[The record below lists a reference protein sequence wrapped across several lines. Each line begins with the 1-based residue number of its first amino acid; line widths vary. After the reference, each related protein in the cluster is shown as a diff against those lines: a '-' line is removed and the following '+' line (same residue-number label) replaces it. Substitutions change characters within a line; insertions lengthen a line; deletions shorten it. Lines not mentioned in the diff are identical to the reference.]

1 MSELVISKMTET
13 GNIIRSITIPES
25 GTWYVAK
32 DITTILGYSDA
43 GSSQTVKTNCENY
56 VRFCDISSSM
66 PDIELNRIKDLGI
79 SQTSLLIQ
87 RPDVHRLIVA
97 AKRTKE
103 EAAQFEKWIFEDV
116 LEQVAETGSYSS
128 TDLSIPTFNDKLFD
142 LISAINA
149 ANVRIQDQNRENEIR
164 FQESQTRLQEFI
176 RVSEIKH
183 QEFII
188 ESEIKHQEIIRES
201 EIRNHAIQ
209 NRFFDMVEKS
219 EANVAKLI
227 ERSDLEK
234 YEACCNAIFTMFTS
248 VSLEKYLDILKPLV
262 KIENNIRA
270 NFTYQNLIKYL
281 QIKKIFKSFGEPY
294 QEYID
299 LGYYEVSKN
308 QNTSVVN
315 ITKKGVE
322 HIYSI
327 LKSGNN
333 LN

>member
-1 MSELVISKMTET
+1 MSDLVVANMFEGHTVRSV
-13 GNIIRSITIPES
+13 NINNE
-25 GTWYVAK
+25 TWYVAK
-32 DITTILGYSDA
+32 DVADILGYSNA
-43 GSSQTVKTNCENY
+43 NQAIKINCENP
-56 VRFCDISSSM
+56 RRLCDIFDTVSTDSFCNEIKELTKDWHPQSLM
-66 PDIELNRIKDLGI
+66 ITRPDV
-79 SQTSLLIQ
+79 SLLISRSQ
-87 RPDVHRLIVA
+87 KPE
-97 AKRTKE
+97 AKKFQAWLFGE
-103 EAAQFEKWIFEDV
+103 V
-116 LEQVAETGSYSS
+116 LEDIYDTGSYNSSS

-299 LGYYEVSKN
+299 LGYYAVSKN